1 MSDKRNLRQ
10 VFADKFTNLAD
21 EDKKLVV
28 VVGDIS
34 HGIFSKL
41 REKHPNRYYNI
52 GIHEQSMMSICAG
65 LSKSG
70 LIPVVHTIGSFLIER
85 SFEQI
90 KLDFGYQNLSGN
102 LISVGSA
109 FDYSALGCTH
119 HCYTDFML
127 LKTLPNSEI
136 FYPGS
141 PNELETQIKLSYNN
155 NKLTLFRISAN
166 THNYKFNYN
175 IKNYKKILK
184 INNGNKLTIICT
196 APFIKPILE
205 ITKKNNLANKIDLLY
220 VNCVK
225 PLDAETIKKSIL
237 KTKNILVIEDH
248 LESGGI
254 YEDVLKIAH
263 KYHINK
269 LSNINIPVNFIRTYG
284 SYQNILEKIGMDIK
298 SIEKKIIKII

>member
-1 MSDKRNLRQ
+1 
-10 VFADKFTNLAD
+10 
-21 EDKKLVV
+21 
-28 VVGDIS
+28 
-34 HGIFSKL
+34 
-41 REKHPNRYYNI
+41 
-52 GIHEQSMMSICAG
+52 
-65 LSKSG
+65 
-70 LIPVVHTIGSFLIER
+70 
-85 SFEQI
+85 
-90 KLDFGYQNLSGN
+90 
-102 LISVGSA
+102 
-109 FDYSALGCTH
+109 
-119 HCYTDFML
+119 ML

-141 PNELETQIKLSYNN
+141 PNELETQIRLSYNN

-196 APFIKPILE
+196 APFVKPIFE
-205 ITKKNNLANKIDLLY
+205 IAKKNNLTNRIDLLY

-225 PLDAETIKKSIL
+225 PLDTETIKKSIL

-254 YEDVLKIAH
+254 YEDVIKIAH
-263 KYHINK
+263 KNYINK
-269 LSNINIPVNFIRTYG
+269 FNNINIPVDFIRSYG

-298 SIEKKIIKII
+298 SIEKKIKKIL

>member
-1 MSDKRNLRQ
+1 MSDSRNLRQ
-10 VFADKFTNLAD
+10 VFADKFTSLAD
-21 EDKKLVV
+21 KDKKLVV

-41 REKHPNRYYNI
+41 RSNHPDRYYNI
-52 GIHEQSMMSICAG
+52 GIHEQSMMSVGAG

-70 LIPVVHTIGSFLIER
+70 MIPVIHTIGSFLIER
-85 SFEQI
+85 SYEQI

-141 PNELETQIKLSYNN
+141 PKELEKQIELSYNN
-155 NKLTLFRISAN
+155 NKLTLFRISGN
-166 THNYKFNYN
+166 THNNEFKFNK
-175 IKNYKKILK
+175 KNFKKIIK
-184 INNGNKLTIICT
+184 IKNGNKLTVICT
-196 APFIKPILE
+196 APFVKSIQE
-205 ITKKNNLANKIDLLY
+205 IINKNKLNNKIDFLY
-220 VNCVK
+220 INCIK
-225 PLDAETIKKSIL
+225 PLDKETIKKSIL
-237 KTKNILVIEDH
+237 KTKNILLVEDH

-254 YEDVLKIAH
+254 YEDLIKIAL
-263 KYHINK
+263 KYKVSRLH
-269 LSNINIPVNFIRTYG
+269 NINIPKNFIRTYG
-284 SYQNILEKIGMDIK
+284 SYSDILKEIGMDQLSLEKNIK
-298 SIEKKIIKII
+298 KLI